1 VRDLWATPRPIPTS
15 HVPKLAGGAVI
26 ALALPVFLAAGLP
39 VRAWLLAA
47 VLWVAAEAVGL
58 LLSRLSLDADNLA
71 AAGVRG
77 VGMMFRTVA
86 VMVVVIVVAAS
97 DAQLGVAAGVLY
109 ALAYTLELALSLT
122 TYFASEPVR

>member
-1 VRDLWATPRPIPTS
+1 VRDVWATPRPIPTS
-15 HVPKLAGGAVI
+15 HIPKLAGGAVI

-39 VRAWLLAA
+39 LRAWLLAA

-58 LLSRLSLDADNLA
+58 LLSRPSLDADNLA

>member
-1 VRDLWATPRPIPTS
+1 V
-15 HVPKLAGGAVI
+15 V
-26 ALALPVFLAAGLP
+26 ALALPVFHAAGRPL
-39 VRAWLLAA
+39 RRGLLAA

-58 LLSRLSLDADNLA
+58 LLSRLSLGADNLA

-77 VGMMFRTVA
+77 VGMMFRSVA

-97 DAQLGVAAGVLY
+97 DAELGVTAGALY

-122 TYFASEPVR
+122 SYFTSEPAR

>member
-1 VRDLWATPRPIPTS
+1 V
-15 HVPKLAGGAVI
+15 VV
-26 ALALPVFLAAGLP
+26 LALPVIVAAGLP
-39 VRAWLLAA
+39 LRGWLLAA
-47 VLWVAAEAVGL
+47 VLWVAAGAVGL

-77 VGMMFRTVA
+77 VGMMFRSVA

-97 DAQLGVAAGVLY
+97 DAELGVTAGAVY

-122 TYFASEPVR
+122 SYFAGEPAR

>member
-1 VRDLWATPRPIPTS
+1 VRDVWATPRPVPAS
-15 HVPKLAGGAVI
+15 HFPRLAGAAVI
-26 ALALPVFLAAGLP
+26 ALALPVYLAAGFSL
-39 VRAWLLAA
+39 RSWLLGA
-47 VLWVAAEAVGL
+47 VLWLAAEAAAML
-58 LLSRLSLDADNLA
+58 LARLPLGADNLA

-86 VMVVVIVVAAS
+86 VMVIVIVVAAS
-97 DAQLGVAAGVLY
+97 NAELGLAAGALY

>member
-1 VRDLWATPRPIPTS
+1 MKDVWATPRPIPTS

-39 VRAWLLAA
+39 LRAWLLAA

>member
-1 VRDLWATPRPIPTS
+1 MRDVWATPRPVPTS
-15 HVPKLAGGAVI
+15 YLPKLAAGAVV
-26 ALALPVFLAAGLP
+26 ALAFPVFVAAGLP
-39 VRAWLLAA
+39 LRGWLLGA

-97 DAQLGVAAGVLY
+97 DARLGVAAGVLY
-109 ALAYTLELALSLT
+109 ALAYTLELGLSLM

>member
-47 VLWVAAEAVGL
+47 VLWVVAEAVGL

-109 ALAYTLELALSLT
+109 AFAYTLELALSLT

>member
-1 VRDLWATPRPIPTS
+1 VRDVWATPRPIPTS

-39 VRAWLLAA
+39 VRGWLLAA

>member
-1 VRDLWATPRPIPTS
+1 VRDVWATPRPIPTS

-39 VRAWLLAA
+39 LRAWLLAA
-47 VLWVAAEAVGL
+47 VLWLAAEAVGL
-58 LLSRLSLDADNLA
+58 LLSRPSLDADNLA

-122 TYFASEPVR
+122 TYFASDPVR